1 MNVTT
6 KQTTT
11 GCKTKRPKIRC
22 PVQAASQRDMIG
34 RFVGPGCRKI
44 LQEWCA
50 TVASQRRYGPPESVI
65 ASDG

>member
-22 PVQAASQRDMIG
+22 PVQAASQRDMMG
-34 RFVGPGCRKI
+34 RFCGNRV
-44 LQEWCA
+44 
-50 TVASQRRYGPPESVI
+50 
-65 ASDG
+65 